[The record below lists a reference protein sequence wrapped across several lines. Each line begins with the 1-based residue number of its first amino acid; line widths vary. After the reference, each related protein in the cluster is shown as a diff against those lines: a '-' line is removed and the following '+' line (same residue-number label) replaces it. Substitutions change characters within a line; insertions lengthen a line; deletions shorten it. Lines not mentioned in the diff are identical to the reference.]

1 MGRIVQVSRSTGMW
15 ESDRTRRLPRH
26 SHGGAFNL
34 TPYATDRESMRYL
47 TNSWGNYLFS
57 SCHQN
62 RKVGSY

>member
-47 TNSWGNYLFS
+47 TNS
-57 SCHQN
+57 
-62 RKVGSY
+62 